1 MKLDLIFTGVGG
13 QGVVVLSDIF
23 CEAALL
29 DGFDVAKAEIHGM
42 AQRGGSIS
50 AHVRIGDK
58 VLSPLIERGKSD
70 VIVGFEVLET
80 ARALPMLKQ
89 LGTVVVNTKYIPPAS
104 LLQAST
110 KPLKPEQLIAA
121 IRGKAKKVYEVD
133 GGGIADK
140 LGNQLVVNTVLLGAV
155 SALTEVPIKQ
165 ESFKQAIA
173 GRLKEKYISLNLKA
187 FQLGRESVLL
197 S

>member
-1 MKLDLIFTGVGG
+1 VKLDLVFTGVGG

-23 CEAALL
+23 CEAAML

-58 VLSPLIERGKSD
+58 VLSPLIEQGKSD

-80 ARALPMLKQ
+80 ARALPMLKPN
-89 LGTVVVNTKYIPPAS
+89 GTVVVNTKYIPPSCIPQGNTKS
-104 LLQAST
+104 LKTETLLA
-110 KPLKPEQLIAA
+110 L
-121 IRGKAKKVYEVD
+121 IRGKALKVYEVD
-133 GGGIADK
+133 GIALATN
-140 LGNQLVVNTVLLGAV
+140 LGNLMVVNTILLGAV
-155 SALTEVPIKQ
+155 SAIPENPIKQ
-165 ESFKQAIA
+165 ESFQQAIA
-173 GRLKEKYISLNLKA
+173 SRLKEKYLKLNLQA
-187 FQLGRESVLL
+187 FQSGRQSVLL

>member
-23 CEAALL
+23 CEAALQ

-50 AHVRIGDK
+50 AHVRVGDK
-58 VLSPLIERGKSD
+58 VMSPLIERGKGD

-80 ARALPMLKQ
+80 ARALVMLKPQ
-89 LGTVVVNTKYIPPAS
+89 GTVVVNTKYIPPCSILQGTGKQLTQEA
-104 LLQAST
+104 LL
-110 KPLKPEQLIAA
+110 KLI
-121 IRGKAKKVYEVD
+121 RSKTPKVYEVD
-133 GGGIADK
+133 GGKIAEK
-140 LGNQLVVNTVLLGAV
+140 LGNLLVVNTILLGAV
-155 SALTEVPIKQ
+155 SALPNMLIKE

-173 GRLKEKYISLNLKA
+173 GRLKEKYIKLNMQA
-187 FQLGRESVLL
+187 FQAGRESVKM